1 MSNLKCKSMKKNYF
15 LYRTRYLKYIALLL
29 FFYPLTILGAQG
41 IITVKGQAITIKQA
55 IQLIEKSSDYTFFY
69 NAADL
74 KNTTN
79 KNLNC
84 EGTIEEVL
92 KEVFKGSGVTYMI
105 KGNEIILKVEK
116 VANTQ
121 QQSKKKHTVTGAVTD
136 AENGEPIIGASVVL
150 KGQKEGGTITDLDGN
165 FTIAVTGTKAQLEIS
180 YIGYKKKIVDV
191 GDLGVISIKMES
203 DNQLLNEVVVVGAGT
218 QKKVSVTGSITSV
231 KGLELKSPSSSLTS
245 NFAGKL
251 AGVIAMSTSGE
262 PGSASEFYIRG
273 VSTFGGRTTPLI
285 MLDDVEISSADLN
298 NIPAETIESF
308 SILKDASATAIYGA
322 RGANGVMLV
331 TTKTGRENEKTSIN
345 VSVENSFNTP
355 MNFPK
360 FANGATWMEMYN
372 EAMTTRNVMA
382 IPRYSQTQIDATRNH
397 LNPYVYPDVDWG
409 DLMFKDMAM
418 NQRVNLT
425 VQGGGSK
432 ATYFMSVQANHDTG
446 LLDSPKIYSFDNN
459 INNLGFNFQN
469 NITYKVTPTTKVEL
483 RMNAQIRQ
491 SKGPRYAT
499 KDLFLMCL
507 SSNPIYFPAYY
518 PAQEGDEHV
527 RFGSIPAVDSG
538 VRGNPYA
545 FMSSSY
551 KEGSENTLNTSI
563 KLTQQLDFVTKGLS
577 FTGLVNF
584 KNWSYSYFER
594 SILPYYYGLKSGSY
608 DPENP
613 TTFENELIKTG
624 TDYLATSDI
633 AKSSDYTIYMQFA
646 LNYVRQ
652 FGLHNIGAMVLYTQ
666 REYRDKV
673 LPNRVQGVSGRATY
687 DYGQRYLFEFNFGY
701 NGSERM
707 AKGNRFEFFPAVS
720 LGWVISNEAFF
731 EPMTKWVD
739 NLKIR
744 GSYGLVGSD
753 ETGPEGSPH
762 FLYIDQVNLTSGGS
776 FQTGMTGPTLSLSGP
791 EVNQYAVQNA
801 GWERAKKLDIGVD
814 LTLFRSWNLTF
825 DYFKENRYNILL
837 HREAWPESLG
847 YYGAKPWSN
856 VGKVQSSGFE
866 LSTSFRHSITKD
878 FSMEVRGNFTYAT
891 NKLIDNDD
899 PVYELPWL
907 SSKGLPLSYTSGY
920 IAEGLFQSQEEID
933 NASRQEFGST
943 PRVGDIR
950 YKDLDGNG
958 IVDTDDRCLISKNGG
973 VPKIQYG
980 FGLNLFWKKFDFGVF
995 FNGSAKRTIMINGI
1009 HPFGSGDSNIFQFI
1023 ADDYWSEVNP
1033 NPDAKYPRLGLM
1045 STETA
1050 NNTQS
1055 STYWMRNGNFLRFKT
1070 LELGYSFKYG
1080 RVYLNGDN
1088 LAVFS
1093 PFKHWDPELEWYKY
1107 PLQRS
1112 FTLGVQLHF

>member
-1 MSNLKCKSMKKNYF
+1 MKKNYF

-29 FFYPLTILGAQG
+29 FFYPLTILGAQT
-41 IITVKGQAITIKQA
+41 IISVKGQSMSIKQA
-55 IQLIEKSSDYTFFY
+55 IQLIEKNSNYTFFY

-74 KNTTN
+74 KNTTS
-79 KNLNC
+79 KNFNC

-165 FTIAVTGTKAQLEIS
+165 FTISVTGTKAQLEIS

-360 FANGATWMEMYN
+360 FADGATWMEMYN
-372 EAMTTRNVMA
+372 EAMTTRNVTA

-469 NITYKVTPTTKVEL
+469 NITYKFVKAKAQDMRL
-483 RMNAQIRQ
+483 R
-491 SKGPRYAT
+491 
-499 KDLFLMCL
+499 
-507 SSNPIYFPAYY
+507 IY
-518 PAQEGDEHV
+518 
-527 RFGSIPAVDSG
+527 S
-538 VRGNPYA
+538 
-545 FMSSSY
+545 
-551 KEGSENTLNTSI
+551 
-563 KLTQQLDFVTKGLS
+563 
-577 FTGLVNF
+577 
-584 KNWSYSYFER
+584 
-594 SILPYYYGLKSGSY
+594 
-608 DPENP
+608 
-613 TTFENELIKTG
+613 
-624 TDYLATSDI
+624 
-633 AKSSDYTIYMQFA
+633 
-646 LNYVRQ
+646 
-652 FGLHNIGAMVLYTQ
+652 
-666 REYRDKV
+666 
-673 LPNRVQGVSGRATY
+673 
-687 DYGQRYLFEFNFGY
+687 
-701 NGSERM
+701 
-707 AKGNRFEFFPAVS
+707 
-720 LGWVISNEAFF
+720 
-731 EPMTKWVD
+731 
-739 NLKIR
+739 
-744 GSYGLVGSD
+744 
-753 ETGPEGSPH
+753 
-762 FLYIDQVNLTSGGS
+762 
-776 FQTGMTGPTLSLSGP
+776 
-791 EVNQYAVQNA
+791 
-801 GWERAKKLDIGVD
+801 
-814 LTLFRSWNLTF
+814 
-825 DYFKENRYNILL
+825 
-837 HREAWPESLG
+837 
-847 YYGAKPWSN
+847 
-856 VGKVQSSGFE
+856 
-866 LSTSFRHSITKD
+866 
-878 FSMEVRGNFTYAT
+878 
-891 NKLIDNDD
+891 
-899 PVYELPWL
+899 
-907 SSKGLPLSYTSGY
+907 
-920 IAEGLFQSQEEID
+920 
-933 NASRQEFGST
+933 
-943 PRVGDIR
+943 
-950 YKDLDGNG
+950 
-958 IVDTDDRCLISKNGG
+958 
-973 VPKIQYG
+973 
-980 FGLNLFWKKFDFGVF
+980 
-995 FNGSAKRTIMINGI
+995 
-1009 HPFGSGDSNIFQFI
+1009 
-1023 ADDYWSEVNP
+1023 
-1033 NPDAKYPRLGLM
+1033 
-1045 STETA
+1045 
-1050 NNTQS
+1050 
-1055 STYWMRNGNFLRFKT
+1055 
-1070 LELGYSFKYG
+1070 
-1080 RVYLNGDN
+1080 
-1088 LAVFS
+1088 
-1093 PFKHWDPELEWYKY
+1093 
-1107 PLQRS
+1107 
-1112 FTLGVQLHF
+1112 